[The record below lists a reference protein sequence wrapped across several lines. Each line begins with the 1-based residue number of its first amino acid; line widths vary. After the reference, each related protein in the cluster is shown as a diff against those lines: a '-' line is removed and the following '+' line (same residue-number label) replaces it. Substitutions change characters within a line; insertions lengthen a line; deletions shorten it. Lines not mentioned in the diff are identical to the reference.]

1 MPLVKKMH
9 LCSPK
14 SCVMKSFFLSAVVFL
29 VAGIASAQVGELMV
43 KNSDQGMYLE
53 HKVAPR
59 ESFFAIGRLYNLT
72 PAELA
77 AYNKLDLNKG
87 LLIGQMLRIP
97 LTPGNF
103 TQSGNSGTP
112 VYYKVAPNDGL
123 VKISRLNNNLPLTH
137 LKGWNKLSGDEV
149 RAGAK
154 LVVGFLNSSALAK
167 QTLPAPLK
175 ESEATAVESAEGKI
189 QETVAADIKKAE
201 VKEEPKVEV
210 KKEPE
215 QTVKPELQKVEP
227 AFAKSDEK
235 IPVSE
240 NGYFKYHFDQ
250 QVKSMPVTKE
260 AMLTSGV
267 FKTTSGWLDG
277 KYYLLMDGVQ
287 PGTIVKVVNPANNMA
302 IYAKVLGEMA
312 GIRQNEGFDIRIS
325 SAAASALKVTEEDK
339 FIVKANW

>member
-1 MPLVKKMH
+1 MH

-14 SCVMKSFFLSAVVFL
+14 SCVMKSFFLSAFIFL
-29 VAGIASAQVGELMV
+29 VAGLASAQVGDLMV
-43 KNSDQGMYLE
+43 KSGDQGMYLD

-87 LLIGQMLRIP
+87 LLIGQVLRIP
-97 LTPGNF
+97 LNENNF
-103 TQSGNSGTP
+103 TQTGNSGTP
-112 VYYKVAPNDGL
+112 VYHKVAPNEGL
-123 VKISRLNNNLPLTH
+123 IRISRLNNDVPLTH
-137 LKGWNKLSGDEV
+137 LKGWNKLTSDQV
-149 RAGAK
+149 RAGSK
-154 LVVGFLNSSALAK
+154 LVVGFVKSTALAK
-167 QTLPAPLK
+167 VTLPAPLK
-175 ESEATAVESAEGKI
+175 ETEIAEIKPVEEKNEEVVAEIKPVVKEEAKP
-189 QETVAADIKKAE
+189 E
-201 VKEEPKVEV
+201 VKEEPKQEV
-210 KKEPE
+210 KEEP
-215 QTVKPELQKVEP
+215 QKVEP
-227 AFAKSDEK
+227 AFAKNEEK
-235 IPVSE
+235 TAVSE

-250 QVKSMPVTKE
+250 QIKNTPVTKE
-260 AMLTSGV
+260 AMLTSGI
-267 FKTTSGWLDG
+267 FKTTSGWLDA

-287 PGTIVKVVNPANNMA
+287 PGTIVKVVNPTNNTA